1 MSIDLLYLTLS
12 AGLCAVL
19 WIPYILS
26 RIQTWGLINAVGYPE
41 NPPEV
46 PAWAQRSAKV
56 HANMVENLAPFAA
69 LVLVAQ
75 VAGLGIVAPHR
86 VEVRLALGIGAAR
99 GRVEPEIE
107 SGADENH
114 VLDDVLALK
123 GRHDRAVPRDVGKD
137 DEWEKGAG
145 HL

>member
-75 VAGLGIVAPHR
+75 VAGVAT
-86 VEVRLALGIGAAR
+86 ETTALGAAIFFWARVVHTAVYTFGIPWLRTLSFAVSWIGM
-99 GRVEPEIE
+99 VIIFIEII
-107 SGADENH
+107 
-114 VLDDVLALK
+114 V
-123 GRHDRAVPRDVGKD
+123 
-137 DEWEKGAG
+137 
-145 HL
+145 